1 VIASG
6 ACKYRETCTVAAE
19 GIQLRP
25 ADRLPHRQG
34 EGCRRR
40 DWPPPSARSRNAA
53 LDEAVLS
60 AGRAARSTSPF
71 GGRRPPKRE
80 KGWKKPS
87 GKVKIAFNRI
97 CTFMLHR
104 DIGP

>member
-71 GGRRPPKRE
+71 GAGVRRRGKKAGR
-80 KGWKKPS
+80 
-87 GKVKIAFNRI
+87 NRAAR
-97 CTFMLHR
+97 L
-104 DIGP
+104 